1 MRAFYEESLASSD
14 VRPSERVH
22 RLLQQS
28 DVLLADSKL
37 RGIVRYVVRLTVW
50 PASMSKSEVLA
61 LEDLGFSNVEIHDIA
76 QIVAC
81 FSFMNRIAD
90 GTGVT
95 VKPAQSKAAVE
106 LLGEDAWA
114 RHLLWAEGRD

>member
-1 MRAFYEESLASSD
+1 MN
-14 VRPSERVH
+14 
-22 RLLQQS
+22 
-28 DVLLADSKL
+28 
-37 RGIVRYVVRLTVW
+37 
-50 PASMSKSEVLA
+50 KSEVLA

-95 VKPAQSKAAVE
+95 VKLAQSKAAVE

-114 RHLLWAEGRD
+114 RHLAWAEGRA